1 MPHDPQTLLEDVRRA
16 AQMIVDFT
24 SGKSV
29 ADYTTDVMLHAAVE
43 REFII
48 IGEALSRLE
57 KLDAALAVQIMSYR
71 QIIGFRN
78 VLVHGYDAIDDQI
91 VWRVIEQDLP
101 ILKQQAETML
111 IGLGPP

>member
-1 MPHDPQTLLEDVRRA
+1 MSHDPQTLLEDVRRA
-16 AQMIVDFT
+16 AQLIVDFT
-24 SGKSV
+24 TGKSLT
-29 ADYTTDVMLHAAVE
+29 DYTTDAMLRAAVE

-57 KLDAALAVQIMSYR
+57 KLDAMLAVQIMSYR

-78 VLVHGYDAIDDQI
+78 VLVHGYGAIDDQI

-101 ILKQQAETML
+101 ILRQQAEQL
-111 IGLGPP
+111 LAGLGPP

>member
-16 AQMIVDFT
+16 AQLIVDFT
-24 SGKSV
+24 TGKSLT
-29 ADYTTDVMLHAAVE
+29 DYTTDLMLHAAVE

-48 IGEALSRLE
+48 IGEALGRLE

-78 VLVHGYDAIDDQI
+78 VLVHGYDTIDDQI

-101 ILKQQAETML
+101 LLKQQAETL
-111 IGLGPP
+111 LAGLGPP